1 MPPLSRLSFKKVNL
15 YELLENI
22 LADCSMWI
30 QMSQIVGCIFPSLLL
45 WSLHILKIFSLCT
58 VLLQEKKSS
67 PKRCMSEPMG
77 KQKRW
82 EALISSCL
90 SPDCLGC
97 SLVCILMFA
106 FFFVSLLCPGNCKQ
120 LLFSFR
126 HSPSSPLFPPA
137 LLAGTCAGDWQIGS
151 VCCSIAFWC
160 TFSVLVNQ
168 GNKKMAIYN
177 VENWVAFG
185 RKVGTKKVFAL
196 CRRLI
201 IKRIV
206 TVVVPHGILFGF
218 STKQWLFCWCLWWH
232 RPS

>member
-1 MPPLSRLSFKKVNL
+1 
-15 YELLENI
+15 
-22 LADCSMWI
+22 
-30 QMSQIVGCIFPSLLL
+30 MSQIVGCIFPSLLL

-106 FFFVSLLCPGNCKQ
+106 FFLLVFCVQVIVNSFCLASGTVP
-120 LLFSFR
+120 LLR
-126 HSPSSPLFPPA
+126 SSPPP
-137 LLAGTCAGDWQIGS
+137 LLAGTCAGDWQIVS

-160 TFSVLVNQ
+160 TFSVLVIQ

-218 STKQWLFCWCLWWH
+218 STKQWLFC
-232 RPS
+232 